1 MSPFAGK
8 NVVEATIQQRVSEQN
23 ISCTSMVVTV
33 FGDVVS
39 QHGGW
44 IWLGSLIE
52 ALEDFGF
59 NERLVRTAVY
69 RLVQNDWLQVS
80 KVGRRSYY
88 CFTENAKGHYAKAAR
103 RIYAGPAAEW
113 DGAWTLV
120 IPANVSD
127 DKREEFRK
135 SLNWQGFNT
144 LSPGLYAHPSSDR
157 TSLDETLQ
165 ELGIADQVVVLSAQT
180 NDPQSQASIRQLA
193 RQRWKLN
200 DLAESYQELV
210 DFYRKAAETFSKN
223 TPPAK
228 DCFHLRTLLIHDYRR
243 ILLRDPDFPEEM
255 LPQGWIGLQAHDLVR
270 RLYRAVATASL
281 EYIENE
287 LENAHG
293 ALPGTNERFYKRFGG
308 L

>member
-1 MSPFAGK
+1 
-8 NVVEATIQQRVSEQN
+8 
-23 ISCTSMVVTV
+23 MVVTV

-52 ALEDFGF
+52 ALEAFGF

-103 RIYAGPAAEW
+103 RIYAGPAPSW

-120 IPANVSD
+120 IPASVSD

-144 LSPGLYAHPSSDR
+144 LSPGLYAHPSSER

-165 ELGIADQVVVLSAQT
+165 ELGIVDQVVVLSAQT
-180 NDPQSQASIRQLA
+180 TDPQSQASIRELA
-193 RQRWKLN
+193 SRRWKLN
-200 DLAESYQELV
+200 DLAEAYQDLV
-210 DFYRKAAETFSKN
+210 DFYRTAADAYSKKQVS
-223 TPPAK
+223 AE

-270 RLYRAVATASL
+270 RLYRTLAADSL
-281 EYIENE
+281 QYIENN
-287 LENAHG
+287 LENAQG
-293 ALPGTNERFYKRFGG
+293 RLPATSDRFYRRFGG
-308 L
+308 LTLN